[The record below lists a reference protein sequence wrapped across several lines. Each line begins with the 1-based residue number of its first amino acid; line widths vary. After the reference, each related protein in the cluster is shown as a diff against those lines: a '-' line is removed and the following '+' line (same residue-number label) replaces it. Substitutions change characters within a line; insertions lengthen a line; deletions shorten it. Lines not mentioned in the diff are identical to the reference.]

1 MARVFEEERDSAVME
16 RGSITFLYRPRVRHE
31 TEPDQLD
38 DIQRLLIV
46 LEPDDASIHRVIAI
60 GRKRLP
66 RAQRRE
72 RFWGFVDL
80 VLYDRRDLE
89 AALDAQMY
97 KTRTRG
103 IGHLPAARVAGTGAY
118 ELASH
123 DGHGHLAYT
132 LAHVEERDP
141 VAREMALEP
150 AASFI
155 VTVANPDPTA
165 WGMLEVPPL
174 QHELFDLTEVH
185 VTVPSE
191 FPAKLQA
198 RFGGRRFAQLD
209 TTEFLD
215 HPGAEL
221 VFIPV

>member
-1 MARVFEEERDSAVME
+1 MARVREEERESAVLE
-16 RGSITFLYRPRVRHE
+16 RGTITFLYRPRVGE
-31 TEPDQLD
+31 TAPDQLD

-46 LEPDDASIHRVIAI
+46 LAPEDGQSHRVIAI

-66 RAQRRE
+66 EKARRE

-80 VLYDRRDLE
+80 VLYDRRDLD
-89 AALDAQMY
+89 AALESQMY

-103 IGHLPAARVAGTGAY
+103 IGHLPAARVAGTGSY
-118 ELASH
+118 ELALH
-123 DGHGHLAYT
+123 DGHSHLHYT
-132 LAHVEERDP
+132 LSHIENDDP
-141 VAREMALEP
+141 VVREMALEP
-150 AASFI
+150 QASYI

-165 WGMLEVPPL
+165 WGFLEVPPL

-185 VTVPSE
+185 VTVPNE
-191 FPAKLQA
+191 FPPKLQA
-198 RFGGRRFAQLD
+198 RFGGRRFAQLE

>member
-1 MARVFEEERDSAVME
+1 MARVLEEERVSTVME
-16 RGSITFLYRPRVRHE
+16 RGSISFLYRPRVGE
-31 TEPDQLD
+31 VAPDQLD

-46 LEPDDASIHRVIAI
+46 LEPEEAQLHRVIVI

-66 RAQRRE
+66 DPARRE

-103 IGHLPAARVAGTGAY
+103 IGHLPAARMAATGSY
-118 ELASH
+118 ELVEH
-123 DGHGHLAYT
+123 GGHGHLEYT
-132 LAHVEERDP
+132 LAHVEDRDP
-141 VAREMALEP
+141 VVREMALD
-150 AASFI
+150 ARASFI

-165 WGMLEVPPL
+165 WDLLEAPQL

-185 VTVPSE
+185 VTVPTE
-191 FPAKLQA
+191 FPPKLQE
-198 RFGGRRFAQLD
+198 RFGGKRFAQLE

-221 VFIPV
+221 VFIPA

>member
-1 MARVFEEERDSAVME
+1 MARVLEQERVSAVME
-16 RGSITFLYRPRVRHE
+16 RGSISFLYRPRVGQVD
-31 TEPDQLD
+31 PDQLD

-46 LEPDDASIHRVIAI
+46 LEPDDGSLHRVIAI

-66 RAQRRE
+66 DPAKRE

-103 IGHLPAARVAGTGAY
+103 IGHLPAARVAGTGSY
-118 ELASH
+118 ELVEH
-123 DGHGHLAYT
+123 DGHGHLEYT
-132 LAHVEERDP
+132 LAHIEDRDP
-141 VAREMALEP
+141 VVREMALDP
-150 AASFI
+150 SAAFL

-165 WGMLEVPPL
+165 WGFLEVPPL

-185 VTVPSE
+185 VTLPTE
-191 FPAKLQA
+191 FPAKLQE
-198 RFGGRRFAQLD
+198 RFGGKRFAQLE